1 MYFRITIPSLKEG
14 AKEEAMSFMKD
25 TILPDF
31 SEIQGLLS
39 LTAMNAGENSIL
51 NITAWN
57 SKETINVQEEKFK
70 ATMAAAA
77 QFFSAPPQIF
87 EGEAVFGKVYQSITQ
102 DEKKPAYMR
111 LVIGMV
117 KDKDAALANLKDN
130 VEPIYDESNGL
141 QATGAIYDGDTLVS
155 WNIWDT
161 EEDMKTAS
169 AKLQEV
175 LDLGA
180 QRDLF
185 DGDPIAYMGPVFA
198 GKLFVDFNK
207 GETPTS

>member
-1 MYFRITIPSLKEG
+1 
-14 AKEEAMSFMKD
+14 MSFMKD

-31 SEIQGLLS
+31 SGIEGLLS
-39 LTAMNAGENSIL
+39 LTAMNAGENSLL
-51 NITAWN
+51 NITAWD
-57 SKETINVQEEKFK
+57 SKEAIYAQEEKFK

-77 QFFSAPPQIF
+77 KFFSAPPQMF
-87 EGEAVFGKVYQSITQ
+87 EGDAVFGKVYQSIAQ
-102 DEKKPAYMR
+102 DEKKAGYMR

-141 QATGAIYDGDTLVS
+141 QITGAIYDGDTLVS

-185 DGDPIAYMGPVFA
+185 DGDPIAYMGPIYA
-198 GKLFVDFNK
+198 GKLFVDFNE
-207 GETPTS
+207 GESPTS

>member
-1 MYFRITIPSLKEG
+1 MYFRVTIPSLKEG

-31 SEIQGLLS
+31 SGIEGLLS
-39 LTAMNAGENSIL
+39 LTAMNAGENSLL
-51 NITAWN
+51 NITAWD
-57 SKETINVQEEKFK
+57 SKEAVYAQEEKFK

-77 QFFSAPPQIF
+77 QFFAAPPEMF
-87 EGEAVFGKVYQSITQ
+87 EGDAVFGKVYQSIAQ

-141 QATGAIYDGDTLVS
+141 QVTGAIYDGDTLVS

-198 GKLFVDFNK
+198 GKLFVDFNE
-207 GETPTS
+207 GESPAP

>member
-1 MYFRITIPSLKEG
+1 MYFRVTIPSLKEG

-31 SEIQGLLS
+31 SGIEGLLS
-39 LTAMNAGENSIL
+39 LTAMNAGENSLL
-51 NITAWN
+51 NITAWD
-57 SKETINVQEEKFK
+57 SKEAVYAQEEKFK

-77 QFFSAPPQIF
+77 QFFAAPPEMF
-87 EGEAVFGKVYQSITQ
+87 EGDAVFGKVYQSIAQ

-141 QATGAIYDGDTLVS
+141 QVTGAIYDGDTLVS

-185 DGDPIAYMGPVFA
+185 DGDPIAYMGPIYA
-198 GKLFVDFNK
+198 GKLFVDFNE
-207 GETPTS
+207 GESPTS

>member
-1 MYFRITIPSLKEG
+1 MYFRVTIPSLKEG

-25 TILPDF
+25 TVLPDF
-31 SEIQGLLS
+31 SGIEGLLS
-39 LTAMNAGENSIL
+39 LTAMNVGENSLL
-51 NITAWN
+51 NITAWD
-57 SKETINVQEEKFK
+57 SKEAVYAQEEKFK

-77 QFFSAPPQIF
+77 QFFAAPPEMF
-87 EGEAVFGKVYQSITQ
+87 EGDAVFGKVYQSIAQ

-141 QATGAIYDGDTLVS
+141 QITGAIYDGDTLVS

-185 DGDPIAYMGPVFA
+185 DGDPIAYMGPIYA

-207 GETPTS
+207 GESPTS

>member
-1 MYFRITIPSLKEG
+1 MYFRVTIPSLKEG
-14 AKEEAMSFMKD
+14 VKEEAMSFIKD
-25 TILPDF
+25 KVFPDF
-31 SEIQGLLS
+31 SGIQGLLS
-39 LTAMNAGENSIL
+39 LTSMNAGENSVVSMA
-51 NITAWN
+51 AWD
-57 SKETINVQEEKFK
+57 SKESTSAQEEKFN

-77 QFFSAPPQIF
+77 QFFASPPQIF
-87 EGEAVFGKVYQSITQ
+87 EGDAVFGKVYQSIAQ
-102 DEKKPAYMR
+102 DEKKPGYMR

-130 VEPIYDESNGL
+130 VEPIYDESSGL
-141 QATGAIYDGDTLVS
+141 QITGAIYDEDTLVS

-185 DGDPIAYMGPVFA
+185 DGDPIAFMGPVYT

-207 GETPTS
+207 GESPTS

>member
-14 AKEEAMSFMKD
+14 VKEEAMSFMKD

-31 SEIQGLLS
+31 SGIQDLLS
-39 LTAMNAGENSIL
+39 LTAMSAGENSLL
-51 NITAWN
+51 NITAWD
-57 SKETINVQEEKFK
+57 SKEAIYAQEEKFK

-77 QFFSAPPQIF
+77 QFFSAPPQMF
-87 EGEAVFGKVYQSITQ
+87 EGDAVFGKVYQSIAQ
-102 DEKKPAYMR
+102 DERKAGYMR

-117 KDKDAALANLKDN
+117 KNKDTALANLKDN

-141 QATGAIYDGDTLVS
+141 QITGAIYDGDTLVS

-185 DGDPIAYMGPVFA
+185 DGDPIAFMGPVYT

-207 GETPTS
+207 GESPTS

>member
-1 MYFRITIPSLKEG
+1 MYFRITIPSLKDG
-14 AKEEAMSFMKD
+14 VKEEAMSFMKD

-31 SEIQGLLS
+31 SGIQDLLS
-39 LTAMNAGENSIL
+39 LTAMNAGENSLL
-51 NITAWN
+51 NITAWG
-57 SKETINVQEEKFK
+57 SKEAVYAQEEKFK

-77 QFFSAPPQIF
+77 QFFSSPPQMF
-87 EGEAVFGKVYQSITQ
+87 EGDAVFGKVYQSIAQ
-102 DEKKPAYMR
+102 DERKAGYMR

-141 QATGAIYDGDTLVS
+141 QITGAIYDGDTLVS

-185 DGDPIAYMGPVFA
+185 DGDPIAFMGPVYT

-207 GETPTS
+207 GESPTS

>member
-1 MYFRITIPSLKEG
+1 MYFRVTIPSLKEG

-31 SEIQGLLS
+31 SGIEGLLS
-39 LTAMNAGENSIL
+39 LTAMNAGENSLL
-51 NITAWN
+51 NITAWD
-57 SKETINVQEEKFK
+57 SKEAVYAQEEKFK

-77 QFFSAPPQIF
+77 QFFAAPPEMF
-87 EGEAVFGKVYQSITQ
+87 EGDAVFGKVYQSIAQ

-141 QATGAIYDGDTLVS
+141 QVTGAIYDGDTLVS

-185 DGDPIAYMGPVFA
+185 DGDPIAFMGPVYT

-207 GETPTS
+207 GESPTS

>member
-1 MYFRITIPSLKEG
+1 MYFRVTIPSLKEG

-31 SEIQGLLS
+31 SGIEGLLS
-39 LTAMNAGENSIL
+39 LTAMNAGENSLL
-51 NITAWN
+51 NITAWD
-57 SKETINVQEEKFK
+57 SKEAVYAQEEKFK

-141 QATGAIYDGDTLVS
+141 QVTGAIYDGDTLVS

>member
-14 AKEEAMSFMKD
+14 VKEEAMSFMKD

-31 SEIQGLLS
+31 SGIQDLLS
-39 LTAMNAGENSIL
+39 LTAMNAGENSLL
-51 NITAWN
+51 NITAWG
-57 SKETINVQEEKFK
+57 SKEAVYAQEEKFK

-77 QFFSAPPQIF
+77 QFFSSPPQMF
-87 EGEAVFGKVYQSITQ
+87 EGDAVFGKVYQSIAQ
-102 DEKKPAYMR
+102 DERKAGYMR

-117 KDKDAALANLKDN
+117 KNKDTALANLKDN

-141 QATGAIYDGDTLVS
+141 QITGAIYDGDTLVS

-185 DGDPIAYMGPVFA
+185 DGDPIAYMGPIYA
-198 GKLFVDFNK
+198 GKLFVDFNE
-207 GETPTS
+207 GESPTS

>member
-31 SEIQGLLS
+31 SGTQGLLS

-141 QATGAIYDGDTLVS
+141 QVTGAIYDGDTLVS

>member
-31 SEIQGLLS
+31 SGIQGLLS

-51 NITAWN
+51 NITAWD
-57 SKETINVQEEKFK
+57 SKEAVYAQEEKFK
-70 ATMAAAA
+70 TTMAAAA
-77 QFFSAPPQIF
+77 EFFSAPPQIF
-87 EGEAVFGKVYQSITQ
+87 EGEAVFGKVYQSIAQ

-141 QATGAIYDGDTLVS
+141 QVTGAIYDGDTLVS

-198 GKLFVDFNK
+198 GKLFIDFNK
-207 GETPTS
+207 GETPAS

>member
-14 AKEEAMSFMKD
+14 VKEEAMSFMKD

-31 SEIQGLLS
+31 SGIQDLLS
-39 LTAMNAGENSIL
+39 LTAMNAGENSLL
-51 NITAWN
+51 NITAWG
-57 SKETINVQEEKFK
+57 SKEAVYAQEEKFK
-70 ATMAAAA
+70 ATMVAAA
-77 QFFSAPPQIF
+77 QFFSSPPQMF
-87 EGEAVFGKVYQSITQ
+87 EGDAVFGKVYQSIAQ
-102 DEKKPAYMR
+102 DERKAGYMR

-117 KDKDAALANLKDN
+117 KNKDTALANLKDN

-141 QATGAIYDGDTLVS
+141 QVTGAIYDGDTLVS

-185 DGDPIAYMGPVFA
+185 DGDPIAYMGPIYA
-198 GKLFVDFNK
+198 GKLFVDFNE
-207 GETPTS
+207 GESPTS

>member
-31 SEIQGLLS
+31 SGIQGLLS
-39 LTAMNAGENSIL
+39 LTAMNAGENSLL
-51 NITAWN
+51 NITAWD
-57 SKETINVQEEKFK
+57 SKEAVYAQEEKFK

-77 QFFSAPPQIF
+77 QFFAAPPQMF
-87 EGEAVFGKVYQSITQ
+87 EGDAVFGKVYQSIAQ
-102 DEKKPAYMR
+102 DEKKAGYMR

-117 KDKDAALANLKDN
+117 KDKDAALGNLKDN

-141 QATGAIYDGDTLVS
+141 QITGAIYDGDTLVS

-185 DGDPIAYMGPVFA
+185 DGDPIAYMGPIFA
-198 GKLFVDFNK
+198 GKLFVDFNE
-207 GETPTS
+207 GESPTS

>member
-31 SEIQGLLS
+31 SGTQGLLS

-77 QFFSAPPQIF
+77 QFFVAPPQIF

-130 VEPIYDESNGL
+130 VEPIYDESSGL
-141 QATGAIYDGDTLVS
+141 QITGAIYDRDTLVS

-198 GKLFVDFNK
+198 GKLFVDFNE
-207 GETPTS
+207 GESPAP

>member
-14 AKEEAMSFMKD
+14 VKEEAMSFMKD

-31 SEIQGLLS
+31 SGVQDLLS
-39 LTAMNAGENSIL
+39 LTAMSAGENSLL
-51 NITAWN
+51 NITAWD
-57 SKETINVQEEKFK
+57 SKEAIYAQEEKFK

-77 QFFSAPPQIF
+77 QFFSAPPQMF
-87 EGEAVFGKVYQSITQ
+87 EGDAVFGKVYQSIAQ
-102 DEKKPAYMR
+102 DERKAGYMR

-117 KDKDAALANLKDN
+117 KNKDTALANLKDN

-141 QATGAIYDGDTLVS
+141 QVTGAIYDGDTLVS

-185 DGDPIAYMGPVFA
+185 DGDPIAYMGPIYA
-198 GKLFVDFNK
+198 GKLFVDFNE
-207 GETPTS
+207 GESPTS